1 MTNNVWNIHI
11 NGTVDKAIWSRQQF
25 MTPNYVMNN
34 FSIAKNSYYHLS
46 LIWVGFLE
54 FVCGGGGLKITP
66 CMKPVRIKLETWNLI
81 RKYTHIYEVLAN
93 MPFSTKNPLILLMS
107 AK

>member
-1 MTNNVWNIHI
+1 
-11 NGTVDKAIWSRQQF
+11 

-66 CMKPVRIKLETWNLI
+66 RMKPVRIILET
-81 RKYTHIYEVLAN
+81 
-93 MPFSTKNPLILLMS
+93 
-107 AK
+107 